1 MAAAAPPL
9 KSPASRA
16 GTLVVAALVLVL
28 AWQLAHWTW
37 VFMAPAP
44 AASVP
49 AAEGPADLAVAARL
63 FGGSASGAPVASV
76 ASSSLKLKGVVAP
89 MPGTAASAIF
99 NTGAARDIS
108 VYIGNDVTPGVKL
121 VEVLPDAVVVSRSG
135 LRERIELESRKAAP
149 RGGTKLAAGTP
160 QFRLNVTA
168 AGNSFAISRKEL
180 DETLRD
186 PAQLNL
192 LGRISPSTTG
202 GGVKMESAPPGSLA
216 AKLGLQPGDV
226 IKRVNGQ
233 TVLSPGDLAGLYS
246 KFATTST
253 IQAEVQRGSATV
265 QLTYAINP

>member
-1 MAAAAPPL
+1 MAAAPL
-9 KSPASRA
+9 NPASRA

-37 VFMAPAP
+37 VFVAPAT
-44 AASVP
+44 SVSAP
-49 AAEGPADLAVAARL
+49 TSEGTADLAVAARL
-63 FGGSASGAPVASV
+63 FGGTASGAPVTASA
-76 ASSSLKLKGVVAP
+76 ASNLRLKGVVAP

-99 NTGAARDIS
+99 NTGSPRDIS
-108 VYIGNDVTPGVKL
+108 VYIGNDVAPGVKL

-135 LRERIELESRKAAP
+135 LRERIELESRKTASK
-149 RGGTKLAAGTP
+149 GGTKLAAGTP
-160 QFRLNVTA
+160 QFRLNVTS

-192 LGRISPSTTG
+192 LGRISPGSA
-202 GGVKMESAPPGSLA
+202 GGVKMEAAPPGSLA

>member
-1 MAAAAPPL
+1 MAAAPQL
-9 KSPASRA
+9 NSTASRA
-16 GTLVVAALVLVL
+16 GTFVVAALALVL

-37 VFMAPAP
+37 VFLAPSPTVSAPAT
-44 AASVP
+44 
-49 AAEGPADLAVAARL
+49 EGTADLAVAARL
-63 FGGSASGAPVASV
+63 FGGTASGTAVAS
-76 ASSSLKLKGVVAP
+76 AATSSLRLKGVVAP
-89 MPGTAASAIF
+89 TPGTAASAIF
-99 NTGAARDIS
+99 NTGAARDLS
-108 VYIGNDVTPGVKL
+108 VYIGNDVMPGVKL
-121 VEVLPDAVVVSRSG
+121 VEVLPDAVVVSRAG
-135 LRERIELESRKAAP
+135 LRERIELETRKTAP
-149 RGGTKLAAGTP
+149 KGGATKLAAGTP
-160 QFRLNVTA
+160 QFRLNVTS

-180 DETLRD
+180 DDTLRD

-192 LGRISPSTTG
+192 LGRISPNSS
-202 GGVKMESAPPGSLA
+202 GGVKMEAAPPGSLA

>member
-1 MAAAAPPL
+1 MAAATPPFQRRPL
-9 KSPASRA
+9 A
-16 GTLVVAALVLVL
+16 GTLVVASLVLVL

-37 VFMAPAP
+37 VFFSPSTAVSAPA
-44 AASVP
+44 S
-49 AAEGPADLAVAARL
+49 EGTTDLAVAARL
-63 FGGSASGAPVASV
+63 FGGTASGSPAAS
-76 ASSSLKLKGVVAP
+76 AATSSLRLKGVVAP
-89 MPGTAASAIF
+89 TPGIAASAIF
-99 NTGAARDIS
+99 NTGTARDIS
-108 VYIGNDVTPGVKL
+108 VYIGNDVAPGVKL

-135 LRERIELESRKAAP
+135 LRERIELESRKAAAK
-149 RGGTKLAAGTP
+149 GGTKLAAGTP
-160 QFRLNVTA
+160 QFRLNVTS

-192 LGRISPSTTG
+192 LGRISPGSV
-202 GGVKMESAPPGSLA
+202 GGVRMEAAPPGSLA

-253 IQAEVQRGSATV
+253 IQVEVQRGSATV

>member
-1 MAAAAPPL
+1 MAAAPL
-9 KSPASRA
+9 NPASRA
-16 GTLVVAALVLVL
+16 GTLVVAVLVLVL

-44 AASVP
+44 SVSAS
-49 AAEGPADLAVAARL
+49 ATEGTTDLAVAARL
-63 FGGSASGAPVASV
+63 FGGTASGAPATASA
-76 ASSSLKLKGVVAP
+76 ASSLRLKGVVAP
-89 MPGTAASAIF
+89 TPGVAASAIF
-99 NTGAARDIS
+99 NTGGARDVSI
-108 VYIGNDVTPGVKL
+108 YIGNDVAPGVKL

-135 LRERIELESRKAAP
+135 LRERIELESRKTASK
-149 RGGTKLAAGTP
+149 GGTKLAAGTP
-160 QFRLNVTA
+160 QFRLNVTS

-192 LGRISPSTTG
+192 LGRISPNSS
-202 GGVKMESAPPGSLA
+202 GGVKMEAAPPGSLA

-233 TVLSPGDLAGLYS
+233 VVLSPGDLAGLYS